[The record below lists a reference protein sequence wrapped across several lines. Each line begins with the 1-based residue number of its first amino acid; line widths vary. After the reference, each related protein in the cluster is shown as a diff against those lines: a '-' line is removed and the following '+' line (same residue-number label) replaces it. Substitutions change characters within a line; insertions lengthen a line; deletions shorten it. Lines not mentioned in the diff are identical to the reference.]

1 MERIRYNKNDIKML
15 YEINKTTADVAD
27 IAIGNPESI
36 ELTEVVKKCSIF
48 RATMYCVITAKVNN
62 V

>member
-1 MERIRYNKNDIKML
+1 ML